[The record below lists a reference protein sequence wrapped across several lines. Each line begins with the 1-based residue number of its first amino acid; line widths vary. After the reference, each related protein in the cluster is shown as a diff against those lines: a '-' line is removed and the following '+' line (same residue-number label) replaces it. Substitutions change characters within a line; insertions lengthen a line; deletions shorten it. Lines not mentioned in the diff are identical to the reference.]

1 MDTRL
6 EAALVDVEPLE
17 KKSLVDLVTSK
28 LREEILSG
36 RYVKGAT
43 LPPERELAD
52 ALRVNRTSLKHAL
65 MRLEQLGLI
74 AIRHG
79 IGSVVLDPAETAGSE
94 MIAHLVFRADGIDAA
109 MLDDLIEAR
118 TLLGAFLA
126 RLASER
132 RSGADLV
139 ALGTPLAEIA
149 RDTARVEDVQ
159 RLELEFFRAL
169 VRATGNR
176 VFSFVANSMFSI
188 YRSRAQVFQAA
199 FEDRDFLRE
208 SLERILRAVR
218 DGEPGEAEHAT
229 LEYLKE
235 NGKRLLQAALA
246 HAQREHAA
254 GRRGLLRKPR
264 ARHAAK
270 A

>member
-1 MDTRL
+1 
-6 EAALVDVEPLE
+6 LVDVEPLE
-17 KKSLVDLVTSK
+17 KKTLVDLLTTK
-28 LREEILSG
+28 LREEILNG

-79 IGSVVLDPAETAGSE
+79 IGSVVLDPAETAGTE
-94 MIAHLVFRADGIDAA
+94 LIAHLVFRADGIDAA

-139 ALGTPLAEIA
+139 ALAAPIAEIA
-149 RDTARVEDVQ
+149 REATSVEDVQ
-159 RLELEFFRAL
+159 RLELEFFRSL

-176 VFSFVANSMFSI
+176 VFALVANSMFSI
-188 YRSRAQVFQAA
+188 YRSRAHVFRRA
-199 FEDRDFLRE
+199 FEDREFLGE
-208 SLERILRAVR
+208 SLERIVIAVR

-235 NGKRLLQAALA
+235 NGKRLLHAALLY
-246 HAQREHAA
+246 AQEEHAA
-254 GRRGLLRKPR
+254 GRRGLVRAPR
-264 ARHAAK
+264 GRRAAK